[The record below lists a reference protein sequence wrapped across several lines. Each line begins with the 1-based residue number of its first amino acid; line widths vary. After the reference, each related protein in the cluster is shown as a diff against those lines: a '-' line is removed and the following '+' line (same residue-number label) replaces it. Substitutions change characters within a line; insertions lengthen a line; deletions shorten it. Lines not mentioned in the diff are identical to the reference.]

1 MCHSIQPCT
10 ACMLW
15 ACSCSCCTI
24 CLSLGILPFPCLERV
39 NKPLIKLC
47 QYGFIYL
54 MRTSTSTPHTITL
67 CLETSNKTT
76 RILDTIIHPAH
87 GEQIYYRMDLACA
100 DIVNITRRSES
111 GRVIY
116 LQATLHE
123 WHRFVNLTEWY
134 RFHSLNATR
143 KEIQW
148 STVMR
153 APHLACI
160 DGIQHLRGR
169 DHQRHG
175 AVSNASQGEG
185 LPQVGLPRQPLT

>member
-1 MCHSIQPCT
+1 MYGSCALLYFNFRAIRCSGGVPFYSAIYVLKGQNCQVTAYNYKQCVNHLISNKFLMCHSIQPCT

-47 QYGFIYL
+47 RYGFIYL

-123 WHRFVNLTEWY
+123 
-134 RFHSLNATR
+134 
-143 KEIQW
+143 
-148 STVMR
+148 
-153 APHLACI
+153 
-160 DGIQHLRGR
+160 
-169 DHQRHG
+169 
-175 AVSNASQGEG
+175 
-185 LPQVGLPRQPLT
+185 